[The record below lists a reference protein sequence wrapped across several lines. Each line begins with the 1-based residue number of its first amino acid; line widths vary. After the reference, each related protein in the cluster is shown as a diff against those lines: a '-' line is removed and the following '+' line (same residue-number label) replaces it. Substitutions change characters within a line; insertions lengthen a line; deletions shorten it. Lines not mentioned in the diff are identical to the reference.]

1 MKKEYIFISL
11 IVIIFLLWYLI
22 ISFTIKEY
30 KINLDI
36 KFIENLTI
44 KLESEIESAKKVIE
58 YKTSKAYKNR
68 ILKEQQSFK
77 NHWEDVV
84 YFTSEESFNKYTT
97 KKDFT
102 EKEKIITKDELE
114 LKIDDLSI
122 FERWIYFIFKKHPDK
137 TK

>member
-77 NHWEDVV
+77 NNWEDVV

-122 FERWIYFIFKKHPDK
+122 FERWVYFIFKKHPDK

>member
-36 KFIENLTI
+36 KFIENLTV
-44 KLESEIESAKKVIE
+44 KLESEIEAAKKVIE
-58 YKTSKAYKNR
+58 YKTSKAYKNK

-77 NHWEDVV
+77 NNWEDVI
-84 YFTSEESFNKYTT
+84 YFTTEESFNKYTT
-97 KKDFT
+97 KKEFT
-102 EKEKIITKDELE
+102 EKEKIVTQDELE

-122 FERWIYFIFKKHPDK
+122 FERWLYFIFKKHPDK

>member
-1 MKKEYIFISL
+1 
-11 IVIIFLLWYLI
+11 LI

-77 NHWEDVV
+77 N
-84 YFTSEESFNKYTT
+84 N
-97 KKDFT
+97 
-102 EKEKIITKDELE
+102 
-114 LKIDDLSI
+114 
-122 FERWIYFIFKKHPDK
+122 
-137 TK
+137 

>member
-36 KFIENLTI
+36 KFIGNLTI

-77 NHWEDVV
+77 NNWEDVV